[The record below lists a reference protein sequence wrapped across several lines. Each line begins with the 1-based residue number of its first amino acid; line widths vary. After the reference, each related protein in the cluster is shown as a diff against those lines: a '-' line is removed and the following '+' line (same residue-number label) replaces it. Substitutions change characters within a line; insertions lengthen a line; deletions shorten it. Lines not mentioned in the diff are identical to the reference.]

1 MQYRTHDFV
10 DAYKCQI
17 VIAQSFLREALKEE
31 NWALPVTCGMA
42 VDLQVFDNNAD
53 QQLVKKEKQQGWDR
67 LEKAAELL
75 MSCFCVCASDTREG
89 VEDSKK

>member
-53 QQLVKKEKQQGWDR
+53 QQLVKKEKKQGWGQVG
-67 LEKAAELL
+67 K
-75 MSCFCVCASDTREG
+75 SS
-89 VEDSKK
+89 